1 MQNVG
6 YNRVVPAAWHEF
18 LKCYMSNVVRLL
30 ISIHHTVFLNA
41 PVVHYYYLL
50 ICVPL
55 AFIYARHRSLLS
67 DPCAAHFFSCYV
79 TPRLNPGH
87 GDKNRLINK

>member
-6 YNRVVPAAWHEF
+6 YNCVVPAAWHEF

-41 PVVHYYYLL
+41 PMVHYYYLL

-55 AFIYARHRSLLS
+55 AFIYARHRSLRSTFLLLLRNAPS
-67 DPCAAHFFSCYV
+67 ESWS
-79 TPRLNPGH
+79 RG
-87 GDKNRLINK
+87 